1 MHCLE
6 RESTIFIVL
15 IFAFLLL
22 AKDNERSTLSK
33 KEPLTREKTLVV
45 SLKYSNG
52 YITVGKSESQYVYE
66 GEFTYS
72 DYRPDIRYD
81 IVGDEGRLDVY
92 FSGEM
97 RESEED
103 RGSGDIHSLNELY
116 KNDLTL
122 RLTNKA
128 VLDLDFDLGVV
139 KGEVDLSGL
148 NISNLDLEMGV
159 SKTTVRFSEVNQT
172 AMKSFDIEGGVGK
185 LTIENLGNANI
196 SEFFFEGGVGSY
208 ELNFAGEYQ
217 QSLQGEISLGM
228 GKIVLYLPRYIGTR
242 LSVDKSLLSSLE
254 VDEVFKNGDVYTND
268 KWEKTKYNLDLNIET
283 GLGKIEV
290 IWVE

>member
-1 MHCLE
+1 MYCLK
-6 RESTIFIVL
+6 REITIFVVL
-15 IFAFLLL
+15 IFVFLLL
-22 AKDNERSTLSK
+22 AKDNERSSLSK

-52 YITVGKSESQYVYE
+52 YITVGKSENQNAYE

-81 IVGDEGRLDVY
+81 IVGDEGRLDIH

-97 RESEED
+97 GNSEED
-103 RGSGDIHSLNELY
+103 QGSGDIHSLNELY
-116 KNDLTL
+116 KNELTL
-122 RLTNKA
+122 NLTNKA

-139 KGEVDLSGL
+139 KGEIDLSGL
-148 NISNLDLEMGV
+148 KISNLDLEMGV
-159 SKTTVRFSEVNQT
+159 SKTTVLFSEVNQ
-172 AMKSFDIEGGVGK
+172 ASMKSFDIEGGVGK
-185 LTIENLGNANI
+185 LIVENLGNANI
-196 SEFFFEGGVGSY
+196 SEFSFEGGVGSY
-208 ELNFAGEYQ
+208 ELNFAGDYQ
-217 QSLQGEISLGM
+217 QNLQGEISLGM
-228 GKIVLYLPRYIGTR
+228 GKIVLYLPRHVGTR

-254 VDEVFKNGDVYTND
+254 IDEVFKNGDVYTND
-268 KWEKTKYNLDLNIET
+268 KWEKTKYSLDLNIEA